1 MDVKRPNPLLW
12 LWYAF
17 GGKLPMAY
25 REWVLHDAT
34 APTWLVRHVLR
45 RLIFM
50 VPIFALLYVLL
61 VVILEFDV
69 WTVLLGFGLG
79 LYAGL
84 YYALIFATNSVD
96 VRVTRHGYPDEYAS
110 QVRKALKKA
119 EQEARA
125 ARYDNKWR
133 DDNGPGPQSST
144 S

>member
-1 MDVKRPNPLLW
+1 VKVKRPNPMLW

-17 GGKLPMAY
+17 GGKLPNRY

-34 APTWLVRHVLR
+34 APTWLVRHVAR
-45 RLIFM
+45 RLVFM
-50 VPIFALLYVLL
+50 APIFGLLYLFLAVALD
-61 VVILEFDV
+61 FDV
-69 WTVLLGFGLG
+69 VTVLLGFGLG

-119 EQEARA
+119 EHETKA
-125 ARYDNKWR
+125 ARYDHKWR
-133 DDNGPGPQSST
+133 GEGGPQSG
-144 S
+144 